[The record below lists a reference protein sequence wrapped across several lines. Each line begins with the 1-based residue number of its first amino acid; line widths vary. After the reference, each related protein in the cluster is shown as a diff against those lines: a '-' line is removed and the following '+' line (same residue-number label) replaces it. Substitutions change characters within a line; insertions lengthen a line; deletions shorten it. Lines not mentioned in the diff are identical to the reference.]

1 MLKEKAQSAVGE
13 TVVDGIKGKLKQD
26 LKENW
31 KDYALVAAG
40 MIGAVAGVNLLFN
53 LINRPIASRSNI
65 HFYIHIV

>member
-40 MIGAVAGVNLLFN
+40 MIGAVAGINLLFN
-53 LINRPIASRSNI
+53 LINRPVASRSNI
-65 HFYIHIV
+65 YFYIHIV

>member
-13 TVVDGIKGKLKQD
+13 TVIDGIKGKLKQD

-53 LINRPIASRSNI
+53 LINRPVASRSNI

>member
-1 MLKEKAQSAVGE
+1 MLKEKAQDAVGE
-13 TVVDGIKGKLKQD
+13 MAVEGVKAELKKD

-40 MIGAVAGVNLLFN
+40 IIGAVAGVNLLFN
-53 LINRPIASRSNI
+53 LINRPVASRSNI

>member
-1 MLKEKAQSAVGE
+1 MLKEKAQSVVGE

-40 MIGAVAGVNLLFN
+40 MIGAVASVNLLFN
-53 LINRPIASRSNI
+53 LINRPVASRSNI

>member
-40 MIGAVAGVNLLFN
+40 MIGAATSVNLLFN
-53 LINRPIASRSNI
+53 LINRPVASRNNI

>member
-1 MLKEKAQSAVGE
+1 MIKEKAQTAIGD

-40 MIGAVAGVNLLFN
+40 IIGAVAGVNLLFN
-53 LINRPIASRSNI
+53 IINRPVANRSNI